1 MKYLRIKEATYAGGL
16 KVMLTFNDG
25 VVTLIDFGAWIKE
38 NPHPQYTATLTRKS
52 SNDFIWTKWAILHGE
67 RTETCISLL
76 TNCMRGI
83 LCCS

>member
-38 NPHPQYTATLTRKS
+38 NPHPQYNRYLDEKKFKRFYLDEMGNIAWGKNRDLYFPI
-52 SNDFIWTKWAILHGE
+52 DQLHKGH
-67 RTETCISLL
+67 IVL
-76 TNCMRGI
+76 
-83 LCCS
+83 